1 METKG
6 LTALRI
12 NLASPETIRSWS
24 YGEVL
29 KPETINYRR
38 LRPEKDGLF
47 CEAIFGPTRDWQCYC
62 GKYKNPRYKG
72 ITCDKCGVEVTR
84 SSVRRERMGHID
96 LATPVA
102 HIWYTRRIPSYLGLL
117 LDISRRNLDRVLYF
131 AQYIVTYVDEE
142 ARTKALKRLEDEI
155 SLSERE
161 QANQIN
167 SKIADVKRGRDRKLG
182 ELQQQK
188 TELEG
193 RYDEELASRIE
204 PVIQEG
210 QSLER
215 TLQEKSGQV
224 AKSPDRF
231 FCDSFPDRYR

>member
-6 LTALRI
+6 LISLRI
-12 NLASPETIRSWS
+12 SLASPDTILSWS

-84 SSVRRERMGHID
+84 SSVRRERMGHIA

-102 HIWYTRRIPSYLGLL
+102 HIWYTRRIPSYLGML

-131 AQYIVTYVDEE
+131 AQYIVSYVDED
-142 ARTKALKRLEDEI
+142 ARQKALKRLEDEI
-155 SLSERE
+155 SVSERE
-161 QANQIN
+161 QAAVIN
-167 SKIADVKRGRDRKLG
+167 SKIAEIKTARDKKLA
-182 ELQQQK
+182 EIQQK
-188 TELEG
+188 RTDLEHQ
-193 RYDEELASRIE
+193 YDEQIAVKLE
-204 PVIQEG
+204 PIIQEG
-210 QSLER
+210 QRLER
-215 TLQEKSGQV
+215 YFQDNKGKVLN
-224 AKSPDRF
+224 
-231 FCDSFPDRYR
+231 